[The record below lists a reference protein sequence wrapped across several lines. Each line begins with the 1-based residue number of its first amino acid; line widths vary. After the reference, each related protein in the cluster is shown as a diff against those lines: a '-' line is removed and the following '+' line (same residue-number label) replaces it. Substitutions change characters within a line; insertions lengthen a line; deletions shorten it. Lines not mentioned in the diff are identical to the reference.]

1 MGRFAFRAGDKA
13 DQPGQE
19 GSTIPRVVRMGLKA
33 STPLRD
39 TPKVQATDTR
49 GALRFVP
56 RKTKTYLTVTGGKK
70 LDARVINMSA
80 AAVAVEADFSIA
92 SPASVTMVGS
102 HPVKPGRKIS
112 LGFVF
117 LFLKPLA
124 PDQCTEDF
132 II

>member
-13 DQPGQE
+13 DQPSQE
-19 GSTIPRVVRMGLKA
+19 GSTIPRAIRMGSQA
-33 STPLRD
+33 PAPLRA
-39 TPKVQATDTR
+39 PKVKATDTR

-56 RKTKTYLTVTGGKK
+56 RKTKTFLTVTAGKK

-80 AAVAVEADFSIA
+80 AGVAVEADFSVA

-117 LFLKPLA
+117 LFLKPIA
-124 PDQCTEDF
+124 PEHCTEDF